1 MITLGQLGEL
11 PEVVTVENGLGSVP
25 GLFDE
30 VLELLV
36 LVAAGRGEGALSQ
49 GFLGK
54 QSPST
59 V

>member
-1 MITLGQLGEL
+1 MLGQLGEL

-25 GLFDE
+25 GLSDE

-36 LVAAGRGEGALSQ
+36 LVAAGRGEEALPQ
-49 GFLGK
+49 GFLRK
-54 QSPST
+54 QSSST

>member
-1 MITLGQLGEL
+1 MHGGASK
-11 PEVVTVENGLGSVP
+11 VDTVEYSCSVP
-25 GLFDE
+25 GLFGE